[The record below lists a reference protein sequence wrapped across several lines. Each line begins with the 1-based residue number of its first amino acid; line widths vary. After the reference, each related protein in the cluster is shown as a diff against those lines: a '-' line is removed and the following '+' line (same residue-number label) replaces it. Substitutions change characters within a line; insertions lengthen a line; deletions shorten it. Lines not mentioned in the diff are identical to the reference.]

1 MNTPQSIL
9 SGLPLIV
16 GLGGCLSDQRLAGNR
31 ACQLNAYLSSSV
43 KINTRTVATSEPMP
57 VSKEEVECSEAG
69 PVSGHT

>member
-9 SGLPLIV
+9 SGLPLMV
-16 GLGGCLSDQRLAGNR
+16 GLGGCLSDQPLVVNR
-31 ACQLNAYLSSSV
+31 ACQLNAYHRPSV
-43 KINTRTVATSEPMP
+43 KINTRTVARSELMP